1 MATTTVKD
9 GLCTLDAGNGI
20 VARVAEVGATLLD
33 LQVPDRNG
41 RIGSVVLGLDDVAAY
56 ASQSAFLGAIVGRVA
71 NRIRDARFALDGTTY
86 RLEANDPPHHL
97 HGGSR
102 GWHRA
107 RWRMEP
113 APCPDGAAVALTLV
127 SPDGDA
133 GYPGTVTAR
142 VVYALTPAGALRI
155 EMEATTDRATPVA
168 MAPHAYFNLAGA
180 GTVLDHRLT
189 VLADSTTP
197 GDPIVPT
204 GAVVPVEGTPFD
216 FRRGAPVLPDLDTN
230 FVVSGDG
237 YRSDGNPERVPWTSR
252 DGSAGQS
259 PAPPTRLVARLADPR
274 SGRTMEVHSDQ
285 PGLQVYAGR
294 YLDGSTSGRG
304 FRHQRHA
311 GICLETQAFPD
322 AINVPAW
329 QHQVVLRPGQRYQHR
344 MAYVFATTDA

>member
-1 MATTTVKD
+1 MANSTVNG

-20 VARVAEVGATLLD
+20 VARVADLGATLVD
-33 LQVPDRNG
+33 LQVPDRDG
-41 RIGSVVLGLDDVAAY
+41 RIGSVVLGLDDLPGY
-56 ASQSAFLGAIVGRVA
+56 ATQPFFLGAIVGRVA
-71 NRIRDARFALDGTTY
+71 NRIRDARFTLDGARTQ
-86 RLEANDPPHHL
+86 LEANDPPHHL
-97 HGGSR
+97 HGGSK

-113 APCPDGAAVALTLV
+113 IAAVDGAAVALTHV

-180 GTVLDHRLT
+180 GTVLDHQLT
-189 VLADSTTP
+189 VLADATTP

-204 GAVVPVEGTPFD
+204 GAIASVAGTPLD
-216 FRRGAPVLPDLDTN
+216 FRRGGPVLPDLDHN
-230 FVVSGDG
+230 FVANGSG
-237 YRSDGNPERVPWTSR
+237 YRR
-252 DGSAGQS
+252 
-259 PAPPTRLVARLADPR
+259 VARLADPR
-274 SGRTMEVHSDQ
+274 SGRIMDVHSDQ

-294 YLDGSTSGRG
+294 YLDGSTSGRR
-304 FRHQRHA
+304 FRHERWG

-344 MAYVFATTDA
+344 MAYTFTTDAA